1 MHAFVMLSIARKWEC
16 CANGKGTFM
25 SLSTPHVEAR
35 KRQGQDGPT
44 DKMREYLEVI
54 YYLSARSEPVIAA
67 RLAEWMRV
75 TAPTVTNIVKRME
88 DKGYIT
94 RDVRGE
100 IKLTDEGFEVAEMV
114 VKRHRILERF
124 LVDVM
129 GIPWHMIHEEA
140 VRLEPALSPLME
152 ERIEALVG
160 NSTTCPHGNPIPG
173 AGGGYQGTVRL
184 SQAEAGHPFTL
195 RRIVEEAE
203 EDTELMR
210 YIQENGIIPGATF
223 TVTGNSPAFGVTLAR
238 DDRSITVSPQIA
250 AQLWGE

>member
-1 MHAFVMLSIARKWEC
+1 
-16 CANGKGTFM
+16 M
-25 SLSTPHVEAR
+25 SSTTPHIEAR
-35 KRQGQDGPT
+35 KRQGHDGPT

-54 YYLSARSEPVIAA
+54 YYLSTRKEPVISA
-67 RLAEWMRV
+67 RLGEWMRV

-94 RDVRGE
+94 RDGRGE
-100 IKLTDEGFEVAEMV
+100 IKLTVEGFDLAENV

-160 NSTTCPHGNPIPG
+160 GSTTCPHGNPIPG
-173 AGGGYQGTVRL
+173 AGVSYLGTRRL
-184 SQAEAGHPFTL
+184 SESVEGGEFTL
-195 RRIVEEAE
+195 RRIAEEAE

-210 YIQENGIIPGATF
+210 YLQENDMKPGETF
-223 TVTGNSPAFGVTLAR
+223 RVTNSSPYGVTLDHAG
-238 DDRSITVSPQIA
+238 RSIAVTPQVA
-250 AQLWGE
+250 GVLWGD